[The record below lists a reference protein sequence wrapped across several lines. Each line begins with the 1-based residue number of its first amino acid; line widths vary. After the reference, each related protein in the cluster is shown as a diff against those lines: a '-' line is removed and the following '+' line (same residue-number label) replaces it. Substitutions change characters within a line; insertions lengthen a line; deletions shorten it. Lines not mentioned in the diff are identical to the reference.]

1 MSQSTNILVIIG
13 HSSPKSLSHKL
24 AFRYVDAARS
34 VGKQVEVLDVYR
46 LNPELPVQR
55 YEDYSHWD
63 KDKIVRKHYQ
73 KMIAEADKITIFHP
87 IWWGGMPPLL
97 KNFIDQTLTPGFAF
111 KYRRRKWLPQALNV
125 KPDGYLK
132 GKKAHVFMTYDGYTL
147 GFVGIAFP
155 FMTVWIVSIFFWCGI
170 TNMRFTLHQR
180 TRWANESKRTKWLN
194 RAGRRGKKA

>member
-1 MSQSTNILVIIG
+1 MSQSKHILVIIG
-13 HSSPKSLSHKL
+13 HSSTKSLSHKL
-24 AFRYVDAARS
+24 AHRYIDGARS
-34 VGKQVEVLDVYR
+34 AGNEVTVVDIYR
-46 LNPELPVQR
+46 MDPELPIQR
-55 YEDYSHWD
+55 YEDYSDWS
-63 KDKIVRKHYQ
+63 KDKVVREHYQ
-73 KMIAEADKITIFHP
+73 SMITSADKIAIFHP

-111 KYRRRKWLPQALNV
+111 KYVHRKWLPEALNV

-155 FMTVWIVSIFFWCGI
+155 FITVWVVSIFFWCGI

-180 TRWANESKRTKWLN
+180 TRWASEETRAKWLD
-194 RAGRRGKKA
+194 RAERRGKKA